1 MDYRRENW
9 ALGLSSFGLILGPLG
24 LGIGLYLAST
34 SRRWSFGQKWA
45 VVVIPAALVG
55 IFWLVASPS
64 GGYSC
69 YQVND
74 EPEVCEP
81 HASPLIPWLLLIAL
95 TATAVGTAIYLYRA
109 ARSSKT

>member
-1 MDYRRENW
+1 MAAQGGDRRYCWGSCSKLWSVAYMDYRRENW

-24 LGIGLYLAST
+24 IGIGLYLAST
-34 SRRWSFGQKWA
+34 SRLWSFGQKWA

-74 EPEVCEP
+74 EPEVC
-81 HASPLIPWLLLIAL
+81 
-95 TATAVGTAIYLYRA
+95 
-109 ARSSKT
+109 